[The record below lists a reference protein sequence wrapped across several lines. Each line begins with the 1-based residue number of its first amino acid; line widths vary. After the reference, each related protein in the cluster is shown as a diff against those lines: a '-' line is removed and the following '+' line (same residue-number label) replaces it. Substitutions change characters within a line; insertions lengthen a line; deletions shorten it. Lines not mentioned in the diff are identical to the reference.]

1 MPRPS
6 RKRVVEEI
14 DLTGDDDDVQIISSR
29 PSSQTAQS
37 SKSRPPKHART
48 SDSRH
53 PTNPS
58 PRSSYQ
64 GSSQAYPYALD
75 DDEDEEDGAA
85 EAPELSQN
93 YNDVA
98 FRYER
103 YGVLATKIVGVRYYS
118 GVATVG
124 EMVVLQREPHNPYDS
139 NAIQVIHLSF
149 YSVLRY
155 FWGLGDKRSNIWG
168 YRSRTCNA
176 PRSDISRAPWQRSWQ
191 GIWIVAVC

>member
-14 DLTGDDDDVQIISSR
+14 DLTGDDDVQILSSR
-29 PSSQTAQS
+29 PSSQPAQS

-48 SDSRH
+48 SDSRR
-53 PTNPS
+53 PNPS

-93 YNDVA
+93 YNDAA

-124 EMVVLQREPHNPYDS
+124 EMVVLQREPHNPYDA
-139 NAIQVIHLSF
+139 NAIQVIHLSS
-149 YSVLRY
+149 YSALRY
-155 FWGLGDKRSNIWG
+155 FWGSGDKRSNIWG
-168 YRSRTCNA
+168 YRSRTCSA
-176 PRSDISRAPWQRSWQ
+176 LRSDISRAPWRRSWQ